1 MTLDT
6 RIPESYPQLPVLPA
20 ICVDLETTV
29 QTDAERGIKDNSPH
43 NAANQIVSIHW
54 RNIGRDGAYSAP
66 KHLVLFHKELPRQD
80 AASVDISEFV
90 ADLSAATTFVAH
102 NAKYDLSYIQSFFPP
117 EVLSRVPSRIW
128 CTMVT
133 EYVLARGIRIPLS
146 LEQTAIRRAV
156 SLKKTDLV
164 GNLFKSGIGFE
175 EMPLDVVIEY
185 ADADVLSTCQIFSQ
199 QLQEISYEENRG
211 LRPVLELSFDNLE
224 FLAHIEANGICIDLG
239 VLEQVEQ
246 EYLQEK
252 STILARLEDIARHVM
267 GDTPINLNSGA
278 DVSMLIYSRK
288 IVDKHLHKQV
298 FNIGTDV
305 RGKSLPPPRMS
316 NAQFVK
322 HVRNNTEVARKTVA
336 HNCSSCNGYGK
347 IRKTKKDGTPFKKET
362 KCVRCQGSGLI
373 FVQLREVA
381 GLRLSPESAEDASAN
396 GFKTDKATIKRLQA
410 KVDYWEDTNPLKEQA
425 QQFLAGLTRLHAV
438 NTYLDSFV
446 RNIKHWT
453 REDGLLHAQFNQTVT
468 RTGRLSSSNPNFQ
481 NQPKSG
487 KFPVRKC
494 VVSRWQDQG
503 GQIVEADFS
512 GLEFRVAG
520 ELSRDAQIIAD
531 ILDGKDVHKQTACII
546 NQCRP
551 EDVTKDMRQ
560 AAKAYTFA
568 PLYGGMGA
576 NEPPHVQEY
585 FKEYFNIYERLGDWH
600 KELMTGVLK
609 TGLVRTPSGREF
621 HFPDAHRTRS
631 GRVTNATAIVNYP
644 VQSFATADIVPLAC
658 VRALRLFIREGLRS
672 KIILT
677 VHDSIVVDCYPDE
690 QHTVFELLY
699 EAMSSSI
706 AAEIYDRFGYEL
718 CLPLDI
724 EIVCGPN
731 WMETAEVAASSYII
745 PN

>member
-1 MTLDT
+1 MKLNT
-6 RIPESYPQLPVLPA
+6 RTPESFLPA

-29 QTDAERGIKDNSPH
+29 QTDQERGIKDNSPH
-43 NAANQIVSIHW
+43 NPLNQIVSVHW
-54 RNIGRDGAYSAP
+54 RFIDADGVYSAP
-66 KHLVLFHKELPRQD
+66 KHFVLFHKEVQKQD
-80 AASVDISEFV
+80 AADIDISGFV
-90 ADLSAATTFVAH
+90 EDLAAANTFVAH
-102 NAKYDLSYIQSFFPP
+102 NAKYDLAYIQSFFPP
-117 EVLSRVPSRIW
+117 EVLSSVPDRIW

-133 EYVLARGIRIPLS
+133 EYILARSVRTPLS
-146 LEQTAIRRAV
+146 LEQTAIRRGV

-164 GNLFKSGIGFE
+164 SNLFKGGIGFE
-175 EMPLDVVIEY
+175 EMPLDVVVEY
-185 ADADVLSTCQIFSQ
+185 ADADVLSTCQIFIQ
-199 QLQEISYEENRG
+199 QLQEMFAPDNGG
-211 LRPVLELSFDNLE
+211 LRPVLELSFDMLR
-224 FLAHIEANGICIDLG
+224 FLQHIEDNGICIDLG
-239 VLEQVEQ
+239 VLDQVEQ
-246 EYLQEK
+246 EYVQEK
-252 STILARLEDIARHVM
+252 AQILGRLEDIARHVM

-288 IVDKHLHKQV
+288 IVDKALHKQV
-298 FNIGTDV
+298 FNIGTDA
-305 RGKSLPPPRMS
+305 RGKSLRPPQMS
-316 NAQFVK
+316 ERQFIG
-322 HVRNNTEVARKTVA
+322 HVRSNTEIARKTVA
-336 HNCSSCNGYGK
+336 HNCSSCNGFGK

-362 KCVRCQGSGLI
+362 KCVRCAGAGLI

-396 GFKTDKATIKRLQA
+396 GFKTDKATIKRLQS
-410 KVDYWEDTNPLKEQA
+410 KVAYWEDTNPLKEQA
-425 QQFLAGLTRLHAV
+425 QQFLQGLTRLNAI

-494 VVSRWQDQG
+494 VVSRWQAQG
-503 GQIVEADFS
+503 GQIIEADFS

-520 ELSRDAQIIAD
+520 ELSRDPQIIAD
-531 ILDGKDVHKQTACII
+531 IFDGKDVHKQTACII
-546 NQCRP
+546 NQCSP
-551 EDVTKDMRQ
+551 ADVSKDMRQ
-560 AAKAYTFA
+560 SAKAYTFA

-576 NEPPHVQEY
+576 SEPPHVQEY
-585 FKEYFNIYERLGDWH
+585 FKEYFNIYERLGAWH

-609 TGLVRTPSGREF
+609 TGIVRTPSGREF

-658 VRALRLFIREGLRS
+658 VRALRLFMEEKLHS

-677 VHDSIVVDCYPDE
+677 VHDSIVVDCYPNE
-690 QHTVFELLY
+690 QDRVFHLLY
-699 EAMSSSI
+699 EAMSSGI
-706 AAEIYDRFGYEL
+706 ADDIKNRFGYEL
-718 CLPLDI
+718 CMPLDI

-731 WMETAEVAASSYII
+731 WMETSEVDASIYTN